1 MMRNLPKSSS
11 VIVFMTSKLTVFTL
25 TMSLLVSACGAAP
38 ATAGVPLSGKIAPA
52 VAEAISR
59 LESGQPLEWRVAR
72 TDSDGRLEVYVHM
85 TNMSADSLAALAA
98 HGLKRATPSPAM
110 GLVQGWIA
118 PQDVSALAALAVV
131 SRITLPQYVIHG

>member
-1 MMRNLPKSSS
+1 MPKSSS
-11 VIVFMTSKLTVFTL
+11 VIVFMISKLTVFALTL
-25 TMSLLVSACGAAP
+25 SLLVSACGAAP
-38 ATAGVPLSGKIAPA
+38 ATAGVPISAKIAPA
-52 VAEAISR
+52 VSDAISR
-59 LESGQPLEWRVAR
+59 LESGQPLEGRVAR

-98 HGLKRATPSPAM
+98 HGLKRPTPSPAM

-118 PQDVSALAALAVV
+118 PQDVTALAALTVV